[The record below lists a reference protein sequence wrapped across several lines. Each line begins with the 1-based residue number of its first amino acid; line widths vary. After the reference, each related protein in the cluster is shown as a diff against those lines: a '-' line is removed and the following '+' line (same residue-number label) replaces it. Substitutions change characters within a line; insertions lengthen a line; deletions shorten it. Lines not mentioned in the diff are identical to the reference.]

1 MRSKGLCDNCLVPGH
16 RPSSCSRPRFCRVT
30 GCNGNHSSFLHPRS
44 VEPRQ
49 NLSSENHT
57 SAEVAPR
64 TQDGDRQA
72 VNSYIKGRNE
82 TPNKGERNLVGVTGL
97 AVVPVKVKAPRQ
109 VLALETYA
117 FLDSGSNSSF
127 CSEDLA
133 HQLGL
138 SGQQT
143 TLALTSMEKEN
154 SRAESHIV
162 RLEVLDLEEE
172 NLVELPMVF
181 IRPKLP
187 VSADNAANQ
196 KDIDRG
202 PHLAGIKT
210 PRIDAG
216 VGLLIGSHAP
226 EVLEPKEIRPSR
238 NGGPHATRTVFGW
251 VPKLCCSYCQF
262 HQG

>member
-1 MRSKGLCDNCLVPGH
+1 
-16 RPSSCSRPRFCRVT
+16 
-30 GCNGNHSSFLHPRS
+30 
-44 VEPRQ
+44 
-49 NLSSENHT
+49 
-57 SAEVAPR
+57 
-64 TQDGDRQA
+64 
-72 VNSYIKGRNE
+72 
-82 TPNKGERNLVGVTGL
+82 VTGL

-196 KDIDRG
+196 EDIDRG

-226 EVLEPKEIRPSR
+226 EVLEPKRDQTEPKWWPSCNENR
-238 NGGPHATRTVFGW
+238 LRMGPKVMLFVLPISSRLTWNSVNSFAATAIWSSVIPSMVVNPPCHKKTSVRW
-251 VPKLCCSYCQF
+251 IS
-262 HQG
+262 